1 MTPFFLPGARPSV
14 DPDRTYGELREHT
27 EKRIGRPIRAA
38 RIYSVDAR
46 REGADSETRVGERD
60 PCTGETVR
68 AIFATTTGYT
78 VIWEGG
84 YVDLS
89 KRQIYQAI
97 PFD

>member
-1 MTPFFLPGARPSV
+1 MTPFFLPGTRAGVDSARA
-14 DPDRTYGELREHT
+14 YAELRAHT
-27 EKRIGRPIRAA
+27 EERIGRSIRAT

-46 REGADSETRVGERD
+46 RDGADTETRVGERD

-68 AIFATTTGYT
+68 AIFATTEGYT
-78 VIWEGG
+78 VICGRDH
-84 YVDLS
+84 VDLS

>member
-1 MTPFFLPGARPSV
+1 MTGFFVPGAHLGT
-14 DPDRTYGELREHT
+14 DPDRAYAELRSHAES
-27 EKRIGRPIRAA
+27 RIGRPVRAT
-38 RIYSVDAR
+38 RIYAVEAR

-68 AIFATTTGYT
+68 AIFATAAGYT

-84 YVDLS
+84 YADLTS
-89 KRQIYQAI
+89 RQVYEAV

>member
-1 MTPFFLPGARPSV
+1 MTSFFLPGARPGA
-14 DPDRTYGELREHT
+14 DPDRTYAELRADT
-27 EKRIGRPIRAA
+27 EKRIGLPIRAT
-38 RIYSVDAR
+38 RIHAVDAR

-68 AIFATTTGYT
+68 AIFATTVGYT

-84 YVDLS
+84 HVDLTR
-89 KRQIYQAI
+89 RQIYQAI

>member
-1 MTPFFLPGARPSV
+1 MTSFFLPGHHPGV
-14 DPDRTYGELREHT
+14 DADRTYGRLRADT
-27 EKRIGRPIRAA
+27 EKRTGCPVRAT
-38 RIYSVDAR
+38 RIYALSSR

-60 PCTGETVR
+60 PCAGETVN
-68 AIFATTTGYT
+68 AIFATMGGYT

-89 KRQIYQAI
+89 KRQIYEAI

>member
-1 MTPFFLPGARPSV
+1 MTPFFLPGAPPSV
-14 DPDRTYGELREHT
+14 DLDRTYAELRDRT
-27 EKRIGRPIRAA
+27 EKRIGRPVRAT

-68 AIFATTTGYT
+68 AIFATRAGYT

-84 YVDLS
+84 HVDLS
-89 KRQIYQAI
+89 KHQIYQAI